1 MIVLI
6 VLGIILLVLIILLNI
21 PVRVRAAYYD
31 KKLSYDVK
39 YALFTLIN
47 SDRDDS
53 DDKDTDDTGADEK
66 PPDTDKPEETESAQK
81 PEQDVKDEEK
91 AEDSKVEKDDGENA
105 DGNKK
110 EDHGSDTGKDKKKKT
125 KKHRSLIPREHLADK
140 ITAKAEELSDKIDAV
155 KLVIDLVWDDLI
167 KLIKKVYFTGL
178 VVDLTAA
185 SEDAA
190 EAAISYGRMNA
201 VTYDAIAT
209 VKALTRLDVKSVSI
223 DCLYDTPKDQ
233 SSYNGEITLRLRP
246 ASLVNALFAVL
257 FRFLFH
263 LKKYKPILDTFLK
276 K

>member
-6 VLGIILLVLIILLNI
+6 ILGIILLLLIILLNI

-39 YALFTLIN
+39 YALFTVI
-47 SDRDDS
+47 DS
-53 DDKDTDDTGADEK
+53 EKEDNTDDTASKK
-66 PPDTDKPEETESAQK
+66 PKKKKKGEE
-81 PEQDVKDEEK
+81 PP
-91 AEDSKVEKDDGENA
+91 EDSDTSEDTENKPTQEN
-105 DGNKK
+105 D
-110 EDHGSDTGKDKKKKT
+110 DKKKGKADG
-125 KKHRSLIPREHLADK
+125 KKKKPRKSVSLIPKEHVADK
-140 ITAKAEELSDKIDAV
+140 IIAAFEGLSEKIDAV

-178 VVDLTAA
+178 VIDLASA

-190 EAAISYGRMNA
+190 EAAITYGRMNA

-209 VKALTRLDVKSVSI
+209 VKALTRLDVKSVRI
-223 DCLYDTPKDQ
+223 DCLYDTPKDK
-233 SSYNGEITLRLRP
+233 SYYNGEITLRLRP
-246 ASLVNALFAVL
+246 ASLVNAFFAVV

-263 LKKYKPILDTFLK
+263 IKKYKPILDTFLK